1 MLSLT
6 NVFLYTFINLP
17 ISFMLIF
24 LSTIRCKLMRCKQQ
38 NSILKQRNVSE
49 KSKVFNFHSYCAI
62 LNCYKALRWE
72 IKLGGWGHCH

>member
-1 MLSLT
+1 
-6 NVFLYTFINLP
+6 
-17 ISFMLIF
+17 
-24 LSTIRCKLMRCKQQ
+24 MRSKQQ

-49 KSKVFNFHSYCAI
+49 KSKVFNFHSNCAL